1 MAARRIRMVKGPA
14 TVTVQGSC
22 HVLGS
27 NVSGQTISVRAG
39 KALPF
44 EPSYRCRLHVRLGRG
59 GRIWTA
65 DPVTAGTAM
74 WHGIVRKILA
84 LASEQKSITVM
95 LAGDTDTGKSTLS
108 AYIANMALAN
118 GMKPCIIDGDIGQG
132 DLAPP
137 SAIGAEALSRQTTDL
152 RDIRAS
158 LFEFVGSISPVG
170 IEHFVTGKLRVILD
184 RCRPLGDII
193 IVNTDGYVKDGGVSY
208 KMHLAEELKP
218 DAIVCL
224 GEDLPLFDEL
234 RSGPWQVLRAKASSQ
249 AYKSRTERIGR
260 RLDQFLRHV
269 GDGSASIYL
278 EQITF
283 VYMDKTFSPHEILQ
297 PPIKQ
302 LEPENME
309 GMFVGLAGSENN
321 IEGFGVISSINHDK
335 LHVQTDVQAFSR
347 VYLSNIRLGK
357 DMATEIKI

>member
-74 WHGIVRKILA
+74 WHGTVRKILA

-137 SAIGAEALSRQTTDL
+137 SAIGA
-152 RDIRAS
+152 
-158 LFEFVGSISPVG
+158 
-170 IEHFVTGKLRVILD
+170 
-184 RCRPLGDII
+184 
-193 IVNTDGYVKDGGVSY
+193 
-208 KMHLAEELKP
+208 
-218 DAIVCL
+218 
-224 GEDLPLFDEL
+224 
-234 RSGPWQVLRAKASSQ
+234 
-249 AYKSRTERIGR
+249 
-260 RLDQFLRHV
+260 
-269 GDGSASIYL
+269 
-278 EQITF
+278 
-283 VYMDKTFSPHEILQ
+283 
-297 PPIKQ
+297 
-302 LEPENME
+302 
-309 GMFVGLAGSENN
+309 
-321 IEGFGVISSINHDK
+321 
-335 LHVQTDVQAFSR
+335 
-347 VYLSNIRLGK
+347 
-357 DMATEIKI
+357 